1 MNTLDNNEFY
11 TFSEYMKKEN
21 KLLTASMQDYM
32 EMIYRLSKKNGFTRI
47 NELSQA
53 LNVQPPSATSMVQ
66 RLADLK
72 LLNYEKYGVITLE
85 DSGKKLGD
93 YLLKRHNTIEAFLK
107 RIGVPKNCI
116 FDDTEKIEHTI
127 SNETLKCF
135 SDFTSFLNQYPNVI
149 EDFLK
154 FCSKKKVNP

>member
-1 MNTLDNNEFY
+1 MNNNEFY

-21 KLLTASMQDYM
+21 NFLTASMEDYL
-32 EMIYRLSKKNGFTRI
+32 EMIYRLSQKSGFTRI

-53 LNVQPPSATSMVQ
+53 LNVHPPSATSMVQ
-66 RLADLK
+66 RLSDIK

-85 DSGKKLGD
+85 ESGKKLGEH
-93 YLLKRHNTIEAFLK
+93 LLNRHNSLETFL
-107 RIGVPKNCI
+107 RMLGVPEVCI

-135 SDFTSFLNQYPNVI
+135 NDFITFFNQYPEI
-149 EDFLK
+149 KEDFQN
-154 FCSKKKVNP
+154 FRTNQKVNP

>member
-32 EMIYRLSKKNGFTRI
+32 EMIYRLYKKNGFIRI

-53 LNVQPPSATSMVQ
+53 LNVHPPSATSMVQ

-85 DSGKKLGD
+85 ESGKKLGD

-107 RIGVPKNCI
+107 TIGVPKNFV

-127 SNETLKCF
+127 SNETLERF
-135 SDFTSFLNQYPNVI
+135 SDFTSFFNKNPNVL
-149 EDFLK
+149 ENFLK
-154 FCSKKKVNP
+154 FCSNKKVNP